1 MLGETG
7 GGVGTR
13 RSIPGLEP
21 GEVAWPEGACSLLVI
36 ALEHPADQPEMDWW
50 FGHSDPP
57 GNRMLADIVQRLCDW
72 IPESFG
78 IQTSHLPYHVERGG
92 TYLKDAAAAAGLGC
106 IGRNNL
112 LITREYG
119 PRVRLR
125 ALTLD
130 ADLPSSGAVDQAG
143 VGAPGDPVRFD
154 PCAGCDAPCLRVCP
168 QGAFA
173 DLIYD
178 PLAPRLEELQGRL
191 PGKTGHFSRAAC
203 TIQMEADIA
212 NAAEWPIAQAPGTGF
227 GRPSA
232 PAADVVKV
240 IRYCRACEL
249 ICPVGSPANLD
260 QC

>member
-1 MLGETG
+1 LE
-7 GGVGTR
+7 GVR
-13 RSIPGLEP
+13 
-21 GEVAWPEGACSLLVI
+21 SLLVI
-36 ALEHPADQPEMDWW
+36 ALEHPANQPEMDWW
-50 FGHSDPP
+50 FGRSDPP
-57 GNRMLADIVQRLCDW
+57 GNRILADIVQRLCDW
-72 IPESFG
+72 IPEAYG
-78 IQTSHLPYHVERGG
+78 IPTSHLPYHVERGG
-92 TYLKDAAAAAGLGC
+92 TYLKDAAVVAGLGC

-125 ALTLD
+125 ALTLGV
-130 ADLPSSGAVDQAG
+130 DLPSGGVVAEAEVGTPVD
-143 VGAPGDPVRFD
+143 PMRFD
-154 PCAGCDAPCLRVCP
+154 PCAGCDAPCLRACP

-173 DLIYD
+173 DPIYD
-178 PLAPRLEELQGRL
+178 PLAPGLEGLRGRL

-212 NAAEWPIAQAPGTGF
+212 NAAEWPIAPAPGTGS

-232 PAADVVKV
+232 AAGDVAKV

-249 ICPVGSPANLD
+249 SCPVGSPESLD

>member
-1 MLGETG
+1 MGA
-7 GGVGTR
+7 R
-13 RSIPGLEP
+13 RSTPGLEP
-21 GEVAWPEGACSLLVI
+21 GEVAWPEGVRSLLVI
-36 ALEHPADQPEMDWW
+36 ALEHPANQPEMDWW
-50 FGHSDPP
+50 FGRSDPS
-57 GNRMLADIVQRLCDW
+57 GNRILADIVQRLCDW
-72 IPESFG
+72 VPEAFG
-78 IQTSHLPYHVERGG
+78 IQTFHLPYHVERGG
-92 TYLKDAAAAAGLGC
+92 VYLKDAAVVAGLGC

-125 ALTLD
+125 ALTLG

-143 VGAPGDPVRFD
+143 VGAPDDPVRFD
-154 PCAGCDAPCLRVCP
+154 PCSSCDAPCLRACP

-173 DLIYD
+173 DLISD
-178 PLAPRLEELQGRL
+178 PLALGLEELRGRL

-212 NAAEWPIAQAPGTGF
+212 DAAEWPIAQAPAAGF

-232 PAADVVKV
+232 SAADVVKV

-249 ICPVGSPANLD
+249 SCPVGSPGSLD

>member
-1 MLGETG
+1 M
-7 GGVGTR
+7 
-13 RSIPGLEP
+13 PGLEP
-21 GEVAWPEGACSLLVI
+21 GRVAWPEGANSLLVI
-36 ALEHPADQPEMDWW
+36 AVDHPADRPEMDWW
-50 FGHSDPP
+50 FGRSDPP
-57 GNRMLADIVQRLCDW
+57 GNRILADIVQRLCDW
-72 IPESFG
+72 IPEAFG
-78 IQTSHLPYHVERGG
+78 VQTFHLPYHVERGG
-92 TYLKDAAAAAGLGC
+92 TYLKDAAVVAGLGC

-130 ADLPSSGAVDQAG
+130 AALPSSGASTD
-143 VGAPGDPVRFD
+143 VGTEALVDPVRFD
-154 PCAGCDAPCLRVCP
+154 PCAGCDAPCLRACP

-173 DLIYD
+173 HPVHD
-178 PLAPRLEELQGRL
+178 PLVLGLEGMRGRL

-212 NAAEWPIAQAPGTGF
+212 NAAEWPIARALGTGS
-227 GRPSA
+227 GP
-232 PAADVVKV
+232 PGAAVGDVVEV

-249 ICPVGSPANLD
+249 SCPVGSPGSLH